1 MDNVACLEYGWMS
14 TLVQYFT
21 GFCFWMI
28 DHVYF
33 SFILYIIVDA
43 DKFDIE
49 LAHYIFY
56 KWSINHYHIAS
67 IHKISIL
74 QCGCT
79 QFDFVL

>member
-1 MDNVACLEYGWMS
+1 MS

-56 KWSINHYHIAS
+56 K
-67 IHKISIL
+67 
-74 QCGCT
+74 
-79 QFDFVL
+79 